1 MLDRRGDRLFWKI
14 IAVAAVI
21 GLFMLGSSRPD
32 PLGGTT
38 AFAQTLVPGT
48 TANGQDLYI
57 TQSQDGRRLFV
68 WSFERWDQDRLLM
81 PTYLGVVQAQDD

>member
-21 GLFMLGSSRPD
+21 GLFMLGPSRPA
-32 PLGGTT
+32 PLGTP

-48 TANGQDLYI
+48 TATGQDLYI
-57 TQSQDGRRLFV
+57 TQSEDGRRLFV

-81 PTYLGVVQAQDD
+81 PAYLGVVEAQDE